1 MSHRLWGNN
10 QASTSQGQ
18 ASSSTFAAA
27 NQKVPFMKFTT
38 QMTVVIASHTT
49 VKFYADFQRQQIEDF
64 LFTEHQSGRTRSGV
78 VFKTAAQPVI
88 EGKNR
93 ASTSQGHALSL
104 TSAAADQEISF
115 LKFTI
120 QMDTVTKALIV
131 FKIYADFQQQHVED
145 FLFTEH
151 QYRRIQFEAAFKTV
165 AQPIIEVSE
174 PSTEEVKEDAQIKVA
189 KNGSR
194 GRRHKEHEGEKE
206 HAHESIVEIEHED
219 AAEKNENIEE
229 DEDDPEKAWKC
240 EFPYSCSNLA
250 NSY

>member
-10 QASTSQGQ
+10 QASTSQGK

-27 NQKVPFMKFTT
+27 NQKVPFMEFTT

-78 VFKTAAQPVI
+78 VFKTTAQPVI
-88 EGKNR
+88 EHKGIKEY
-93 ASTSQGHALSL
+93 AYEP
-104 TSAAADQEISF
+104 AAEMKHEDIADQEISF

-189 KNGSR
+189 KNGS
-194 GRRHKEHEGEKE
+194 
-206 HAHESIVEIEHED
+206 
-219 AAEKNENIEE
+219 
-229 DEDDPEKAWKC
+229 
-240 EFPYSCSNLA
+240 
-250 NSY
+250 